1 MNLAPVMPQVDA
13 IAALHELLAL
23 TQRSF
28 PQYLRHARPYR
39 HGDDEEVL
47 TTLDEIVADQD
58 LLVEKI
64 IGQLE
69 RSGHIPPS
77 AEFPMEFTGL
87 HDLALDYLLDR
98 AIDYQKR
105 DLAALELLSESLA
118 CHQTIRSLVD
128 EATGM
133 ARGHLQSLEECC
145 ANS

>member
-1 MNLAPVMPQVDA
+1 MPQVNA

-23 TQRSF
+23 TKRSF
-28 PQYLRHARPYR
+28 LQYQRHAQPYR
-39 HGDDEEVL
+39 QGNDEEIL
-47 TTLDEIVADQD
+47 ATFSDIVADQD
-58 LLVEKI
+58 LLVERI
-64 IGQLE
+64 VGQLE
-69 RSGHIPPS
+69 RRGHVPPS

-105 DLAALELLSESLA
+105 DIEALEQLSESLA

-128 EATGM
+128 EAKGM

-145 ANS
+145 AKA